1 MCLYQ
6 VHVLGQGQVS
16 FQHFLFILQS
26 ILCFYDFMFLCFYVS
41 LFPSIQKT
49 LIQKLHRLYKFLCFM
64 SYDFNMC
71 HIFISCIS
79 FVFYILGLFLSSDFF
94 VFCFCANWLG
104 GTSHEAPLNKS
115 VKLLQQELIHP
126 SLGCMPFNHSRWKF
140 NFDDYIIIVSKA
152 ASRKINFVLQ
162 HMGAG
167 SISQKMLKNSHVYKK
182 TKINV

>member
-26 ILCFYDFMFLCFYVS
+26 ILCLYDFMFLCFYVS

-64 SYDFNMC
+64 FYNFNMC

-94 VFCFCANWLG
+94 VFCFVQIGW
-104 GTSHEAPLNKS
+104 EAP
-115 VKLLQQELIHP
+115 
-126 SLGCMPFNHSRWKF
+126 
-140 NFDDYIIIVSKA
+140 
-152 ASRKINFVLQ
+152 
-162 HMGAG
+162 HM
-167 SISQKMLKNSHVYKK
+167 KHL
-182 TKINV
+182 